1 MATPGPGGRR
11 SFVRRDGRAV
21 STAPGSLA
29 RWVLA
34 SSLAGIVSLA
44 NGGARVNAEA
54 APAAPPATAAVTG
67 AGGTSGTDLR
77 AGPADQWVTI
87 APGAERL
94 WTSVDESADVFLV
107 RFDLDHFRAE
117 VVVGKGSP
125 PQRRTA
131 ADVRAGRSA
140 VAAVNGGFFDPGVV
154 PLGLRIAGGDQRY
167 PLRPKADWGV
177 LVLGGHRARI
187 VHTREYPPA
196 LTAAAEAPSPVARAA
211 APAPVT
217 PSSVPIDGAIQ
228 VGPRLIAGG
237 QALKLRPQLAR
248 RTAVALDRDGRFL
261 TLVVSSD
268 PVEANALA
276 QRLVALGF
284 DSALFLDG
292 GPSTQ
297 LSLAVGDARAEIP
310 GAYPVPDL
318 LVILGRSSGRRNT
331 PAPVG
336 PTRRSGSP
344 SAPSPTDARR
354 P

>member
-1 MATPGPGGRR
+1 VSAARPWSARLLLVIVAT
-11 SFVRRDGRAV
+11 
-21 STAPGSLA
+21 
-29 RWVLA
+29 
-34 SSLAGIVSLA
+34 
-44 NGGARVNAEA
+44 GGARAEAQA
-54 APAAPPATAAVTG
+54 APAAPPASTMATTTG
-67 AGGTSGTDLR
+67 TGGTSGTELVS
-77 AGPADQWVTI
+77 GPADQWAPIV
-87 APGAERL
+87 PGAERL
-94 WTSVDESADVFLV
+94 WTTVDGTAEVSLI

-131 ADVRAGRSA
+131 ADVRAGRGA

-187 VHTREYPPA
+187 VHTREYPPS
-196 LTAAAEAPSPVARAA
+196 LTAAAEPPGPAAGAAGPGPV
-211 APAPVT
+211 P
-217 PSSVPIDGAIQ
+217 PSSVIIDGAIQ
-228 VGPRLIAGG
+228 VGPRLIANG

-297 LSLAVGDARAEIP
+297 LSLGVGDTRAEIP

-318 LVILGRSSGRRNT
+318 LVILGRSSARRSA
-331 PAPVG
+331 PAPAG
-336 PTRRSGSP
+336 P
-344 SAPSPTDARR
+344 ARR
-354 P
+354 PSPPTPPPPTDGRRP

>member
-1 MATPGPGGRR
+1 MRR
-11 SFVRRDGRAV
+11 RRFVRLLLV
-21 STAPGSLA
+21 
-29 RWVLA
+29 
-34 SSLAGIVSLA
+34 SSLAIASADAAWGAPAGGA
-44 NGGARVNAEA
+44 NGAEVG
-54 APAAPPATAAVTG
+54 P
-67 AGGTSGTDLR
+67 
-77 AGPADQWVTI
+77 GPADQWITV

-94 WTSVDESADVFLV
+94 STSVDGSAEVLLL

-131 ADVRAGRSA
+131 ADVRAGRGA

-196 LTAAAEAPSPVARAA
+196 LTATAASGPTPPA
-211 APAPVT
+211 APAAPGTT
-217 PSSVPIDGAIQ
+217 PAPIDGAIQ
-228 VGPRLIAGG
+228 VGPRVIANG
-237 QALKLRPQLAR
+237 QALKLRPQIAR
-248 RTAVALDRDGRFL
+248 RTAVALDREGRFL

-268 PVEANALA
+268 PVEANALT

-318 LVILGRSSGRRNT
+318 LVVLARSAARRNA
-331 PAPVG
+331 PAPAGRPG
-336 PTRRSGSP
+336 PSRLPPASQPAS
-344 SAPSPTDARR
+344 TDVRRR

>member
-1 MATPGPGGRR
+1 VRGAPRR
-11 SFVRRDGRAV
+11 LVRALLAASLVLGAG
-21 STAPGSLA
+21 APA
-29 RWVLA
+29 A
-34 SSLAGIVSLA
+34 
-44 NGGARVNAEA
+44 A
-54 APAAPPATAAVTG
+54 APAATG
-67 AGGTSGTDLR
+67 A
-77 AGPADQWVTI
+77 AGASDGEPHPDPADQWVTV
-87 APGAERL
+87 APGAERMR
-94 WTSVDESADVFLV
+94 TSVDETAEVLLI
-107 RFDLDHFRAE
+107 RFDLDQFRAE
-117 VVVGKGSP
+117 IVVGKGSP

-131 ADVRAGRSA
+131 ADVRAGRGA

-177 LVLGGHRARI
+177 LVLAGHRAHI
-187 VHTREYPPA
+187 VHTREYPSA
-196 LTAAAEAPSPVARAA
+196 FTAA
-211 APAPVT
+211 APAGPPPAT
-217 PSSVPIDGAIQ
+217 PPGAAPAQPAPAVSIDGAIQ
-228 VGPRLIAGG
+228 VGPRVIAAG

-248 RTAVALDRDGRFL
+248 RTAVALDREGRFL

-297 LSLAVGDARAEIP
+297 LSLAVGDTRAEIP

-318 LVILGRSSGRRNT
+318 LVVLGRSAARRNT
-331 PAPVG
+331 PAPAV
-336 PTRRSGSP
+336 PARRTTPLPASV
-344 SAPSPTDARR
+344 PTDARR